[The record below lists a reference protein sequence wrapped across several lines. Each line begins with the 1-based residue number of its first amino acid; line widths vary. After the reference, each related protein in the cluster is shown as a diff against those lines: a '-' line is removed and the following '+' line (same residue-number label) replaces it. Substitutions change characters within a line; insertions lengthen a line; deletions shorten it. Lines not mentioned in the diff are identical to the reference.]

1 MEKKREFAV
10 NYQIQYGHSC
20 VYRQTINL
28 TRKSFEKLENALLDQ
43 RVTNDNRS
51 QDAIDGSEYYT
62 ALYLGTA
69 LSKIGCMVFFNH
81 SQRDFFN
88 ARIKQYLRKPLLDR
102 NTCICL
108 ID

>member
-1 MEKKREFAV
+1 MKKEFTV
-10 NYQIQYGHSC
+10 NYQVQYGHSA

-28 TRKSFEKLENALLDQ
+28 TRRTFEKLENALLDQ

-62 ALYLGTA
+62 ALYLGVPLNKTG
-69 LSKIGCMVFFNH
+69 SMVFFNH

-88 ARIKQYLRKPLLDR
+88 DRIKQYLKRPILDR
-102 NTCICL
+102 NTCFCL